1 MLALRLN
8 ALVFEA
14 VAHRQWVLTVPR
26 MLRVYFR
33 YDRSLQGKMCQA
45 AYGTVC
51 DVYGREPDAG
61 NGVPAMVAT
70 PQTHGDLIEP
80 S

>member
-8 ALVFEA
+8 AQVFEA
-14 VAHRQWVLTVPR
+14 VPHRHWVFTMSR
-26 MLRVYFR
+26 RLRVYFR
-33 YDRSLQGKMCQA
+33 YDRSLLGRFCQA

-51 DVYGREPDAG
+51 DVFGLEADGAK
-61 NGVPAMVAT
+61 GVPALVLT
-70 PQTHGDLIEP
+70 SQTQGDLLER